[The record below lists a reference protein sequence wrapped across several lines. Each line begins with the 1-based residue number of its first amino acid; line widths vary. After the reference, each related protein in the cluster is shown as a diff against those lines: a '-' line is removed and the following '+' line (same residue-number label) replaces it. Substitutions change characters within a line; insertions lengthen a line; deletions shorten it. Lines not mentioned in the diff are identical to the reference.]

1 MKELLNCCHSNG
13 RTLNFIIIVPI
24 IITLIIITITIII
37 IIIPVIIMSS
47 KNFF

>member
-1 MKELLNCCHSNG
+1 MKELLNCRHSNG

-37 IIIPVIIMSS
+37 IPVIIMSS

>member
-24 IITLIIITITIII
+24 IITLIIITIII